1 VSKVRINY
9 AAGLDTS
16 MLQQVSY
23 QKFSLVLE
31 SWEAAKQ
38 RHSCAEE
45 IGLAILFELFRTD
58 ESAQTVFGFQA
69 KSVKEIESS
78 PLLRMG
84 LLVHGNSIV
93 KMFDGVL
100 GLLGPDLD
108 CAEEML
114 QLCAKRHVKFGVK
127 PKHFGSLN
135 VAVRQALKR
144 AMGAAYSADMDE
156 AWKEVLSETSKTII
170 RAMA

>member
-1 VSKVRINY
+1 LVGAKHQQVIY
-9 AAGLDTS
+9 K
-16 MLQQVSY
+16 MLQQVKY
-23 QKFSLVLE
+23 QRFSLVLE

-45 IGLAILFELFRTD
+45 IGLAILLELFHTD
-58 ESAQTVFGFQA
+58 ESAQSVFGFQA
-69 KSVKEIESS
+69 KNLQQIESN

-84 LLVHGNSIV
+84 LLVHGNSLV

-114 QLCAKRHVKFGVK
+114 QQCAKRHVKFGVK

-135 VAVRQALKR
+135 VAVRQSLKR
-144 AMGAAYSADMDE
+144 LMGLAYTTEMDE
-156 AWKEVLSETSKTII
+156 AWNEVLTETSKTII